1 MTIKVLISSE
11 STFRRSLIAEMIS
24 SHNGIEVVGNAGN
37 VEETD
42 ELIKTKNLDV
52 LILDVEFKKRDWVKP
67 FNNII
72 RSFNFATIVL
82 TDVNPKKL
90 DVLDIPFILK
100 SYDYIIK
107 PDGLWKKELPKIRD
121 VLISKVLLI
130 DIPRTHK
137 IDSKARLLDKDIFVK
152 RSQKQITKTES
163 DSKDVNRT

>member
-11 STFRRSLIAEMIS
+11 STFRRSLISEMIS

-42 ELIKTKNLDV
+42 ELIKSKNLDV

>member
-24 SHNGIEVVGNAGN
+24 PHNGIEVVGNAGN
-37 VEETD
+37 VEETN
-42 ELIKTKNLDV
+42 ELIKTKNPDV

-72 RSFNFATIVL
+72 KSFNFATIVL

-163 DSKDVNRT
+163 DAKDVNRT

>member
-11 STFRRSLIAEMIS
+11 STFRRSLITEMIS

-42 ELIKTKNLDV
+42 ELIKTKNPDV

-67 FNNII
+67 FSNII
-72 RSFNFATIVL
+72 KSFNFATIVL

-163 DSKDVNRT
+163 DAKDVNRT